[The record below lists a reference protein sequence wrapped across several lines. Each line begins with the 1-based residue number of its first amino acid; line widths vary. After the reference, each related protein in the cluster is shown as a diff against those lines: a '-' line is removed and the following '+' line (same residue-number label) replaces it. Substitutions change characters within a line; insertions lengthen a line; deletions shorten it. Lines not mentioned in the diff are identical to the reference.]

1 MEYSYG
7 KYLKLVEEGKIE
19 EAVAYRAEHTPDYL
33 YKFFGCPT
41 IQRMMPRMKSV
52 FTL

>member
-19 EAVAYRAEHTPDYL
+19 EISHLTRLPAQLPPVP
-33 YKFFGCPT
+33 
-41 IQRMMPRMKSV
+41 
-52 FTL
+52 

>member
-19 EAVAYRAEHTPDYL
+19 EAVAYRAEHTPDYE
-33 YKFFGCPT
+33 KR
-41 IQRMMPRMKSV
+41 I
-52 FTL
+52 